1 MNFAQIIESEELM
14 EKHRGKKACTHKGC
28 RQRNSNLLYCQ
39 ASRAHG
45 AQPQLYILAVSSS
58 SFVNY

>member
-14 EKHRGKKACTHKGC
+14 EKQGEKACTHKGC

-45 AQPQLYILAVSSS
+45 AQLQLYILAVSSS